1 VPFPTALLGHF
12 GAPFRIDSISALRY
26 FRDMEMRNTV
36 NTQHAAEQ
44 ITQRTA
50 DKYWRASLNRDR
62 RADGDFVLAVRSTH
76 IYCRPSCPARRPL
89 RRNVIFF
96 RTREEA
102 EEQGYRP
109 CLRCRPN
116 EVAAAS
122 ALVARA
128 ARYLGESMEENMRL
142 SQIAKELHSNTAT
155 LRRAFRQVTGLA
167 PRELAEALRV
177 KRFKSLLRSGRN
189 ITDALYETGYGSS
202 SRVYERS
209 NAQLG
214 MTPATYQKGGKGMK
228 LEYTI
233 AKSPVGKVLVA
244 ATERGVSAVYLGEA
258 ENKLIG
264 ELKKEYPRA
273 EISEASG
280 TAQRWVR
287 EIVQRIEGRPA
298 QEELPLD
305 LQATAFQR
313 RVWQELQKIPLGA
326 TRTYAEVARAMGA
339 PKAVRAV
346 ARACAT
352 NPVSVVVPCHRV
364 VRADGK
370 LSGYRWGL
378 QRKEQI
384 LASERAAGGK
394 LGLIW
399 RSPQI
404 AWVGRRTDGLSA
416 AFRGWRSSANLA

>member
-1 VPFPTALLGHF
+1 
-12 GAPFRIDSISALRY
+12 
-26 FRDMEMRNTV
+26 MEMANRTH
-36 NTQHAAEQ
+36 TPQAAQ
-44 ITQRTA
+44 ISRRTA
-50 DKYWRASLNRDR
+50 DKYWRATLDRDR

-89 RRNVIFF
+89 RRNVVFF

-102 EEQGYRP
+102 EKQGYRP

-116 EVAAAS
+116 EVAASA

-128 ARYLGESMEENMRL
+128 ARYLGEATEENVRP
-142 SQIAKELHSNTAT
+142 SQIARELNSNATT
-155 LRRAFRQVTGLA
+155 LRRAFRQVTGLT

-177 KRFKSLLRSGRN
+177 KRFKSLLRSGKN

-244 ATERGVSAVYLGEA
+244 ATERGISAVYLGDA

-264 ELKKEYPRA
+264 ELKKEYPEA

-287 EIVQRIEGRPA
+287 EIVQRIEGRSA
-298 QEELPLD
+298 QQDLPLD
-305 LQATAFQR
+305 LQATVFQR
-313 RVWQELQKIPLGA
+313 RVWQELQKIPVGA
-326 TRTYAEVARAMGA
+326 TRTYSQVARSMGA

-364 VRADGK
+364 VREDGK

-378 QRKEQI
+378 QRKEQL
-384 LASERAAGGK
+384 LASERGAG
-394 LGLIW
+394 
-399 RSPQI
+399 R
-404 AWVGRRTDGLSA
+404 
-416 AFRGWRSSANLA
+416 